1 MFSVKDLESFISK
14 ASTSLEMKFGKAH
27 KHPLHACMLRL
38 APPSKL
44 NNHISVA
51 VRSEA
56 DIFDDS
62 LAFAP
67 VFTHQ
72 VFGENEAIFGYK
84 DLKVKLYHTPDTL
97 STYIGL
103 KYTSQSDSPKPDN
116 VVKILSEY
124 IPEGE

>member
-1 MFSVKDLESFISK
+1 MCTSSVCTYTIIISCC
-14 ASTSLEMKFGKAH
+14 L
-27 KHPLHACMLRL
+27 P
-38 APPSKL
+38 
-44 NNHISVA
+44 A

-56 DIFDDS
+56 DILDNS
-62 LAFAP
+62 VTFAP

-84 DLKVKLYHTPDTL
+84 DLKVKLYYTPDTL

-116 VVKILSEY
+116 VVKVLSEY
-124 IPEGE
+124 IPKGDALFIYSQI

>member
-1 MFSVKDLESFISK
+1 MVRLSSTPSLGLHTQHSINSV
-14 ASTSLEMKFGKAH
+14 
-27 KHPLHACMLRL
+27 
-38 APPSKL
+38 
-44 NNHISVA
+44 V

-56 DIFDDS
+56 DILDDS

-84 DLKVKLYHTPDTL
+84 DLTVKLYHTPDTL

-124 IPEGE
+124 IPEGESYT